1 MESRIALV
9 KKPKPEN
16 KVVKT
21 TTLISLNNVVS
32 INTTT
37 LDNVDNTNE
46 YFVVFADESQDIF
59 KGVFISYDGTTKQ
72 FVFEG

>member
-21 TTLISLNNVVS
+21 TIILNNVVS
-32 INTTT
+32 IDTTT
-37 LDNVDNTNE
+37 LTNNPTNE
-46 YFVVFADESQDIF
+46 YFVVFADESQDTF
-59 KGVFISYDGTTKQ
+59 KGFFLSYDGTTKQ
-72 FVFEG
+72 FVFEE